1 MTTLYV
7 ITRFITFFGSVLR
20 TFWEHVAC
28 RICKLP
34 IEDARAFKNNEL
46 CAHIEHELPEKLGQ
60 AFLVTWL
67 PFTMNFFMGCAF
79 LLSGSYRLFYIG
91 EYDSLQAYGLV
102 WLGVSCVANCAP
114 SFEDMLALKDYIYM
128 GKNKTLKIILSPY
141 FAVVGAAAYLE
152 RFSIT
157 FVLSVAFAIV
167 FPHIFNIL
175 FPVLDYLDQLMY

>member
-7 ITRFITFFGSVLR
+7 ITRGLTFFGSVLR
-20 TFWEHVAC
+20 AYWEHIVC
-28 RICKLP
+28 RICKIP

-46 CAHIEHELPEKLGQ
+46 CAHIEHELPENLKQ
-60 AFLVTWL
+60 AFFISWL

-114 SFEDMLALKDYIYM
+114 SFENMLALKDFLY
-128 GKNKTLKIILSPY
+128 GNKSKVLKVVLSPY

-152 RFSIT
+152 RYSIT
-157 FVLSVAFAIV
+157 FILSIAFAIG
-167 FPHIFNIL
+167 FPRLFNLL
-175 FPVLDYLDQLMY
+175 FPVLDYIDQMMY